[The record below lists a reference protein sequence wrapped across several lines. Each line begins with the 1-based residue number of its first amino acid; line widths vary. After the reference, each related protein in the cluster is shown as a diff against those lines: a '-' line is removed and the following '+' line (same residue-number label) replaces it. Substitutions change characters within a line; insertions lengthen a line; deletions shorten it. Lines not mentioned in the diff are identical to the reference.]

1 MPYYRQLGNHTITE
15 KNVVEIG
22 YREVYHQLRGWKPD
36 ENERKT
42 QARLWFKDQELTQP
56 ISEDDIQKISN
67 VILYL
72 TE

>member
-1 MPYYRQLGNHTITE
+1 MPYYRQLGNHIITE
-15 KNVVEIG
+15 KNVVEVG
-22 YREVYHQLRGWKPD
+22 YREVYHQFRGWKPED
-36 ENERKT
+36 NERKT

-56 ISEDDIQKISN
+56 ISEDDVQKISN